1 MSIKAIVDEV
11 PEGMQEHYSQ
21 REDGKYQLAVEA
33 PEGWALEDV
42 AGLKSAYSKEKE
54 NRKALERKVK
64 AYGDLDPDAAREAM
78 QKWDEIKGLD
88 PKKDADRIAQEKFE
102 ALQGQIVKKHES
114 ELAKR
119 DETNKKLRS
128 QLEHMMVDQAA
139 TAALAEAGGSVDL
152 LLPIIRS
159 QTRVTE
165 DDDGSLTVQVLGQD
179 GSPRITSKAGDS
191 GMMTIDE
198 LVQELRQ
205 SEKYGR
211 AFDASGTSGSGMRPG
226 SGVREP
232 GQLKRSKMTAA
243 QKNDYIEKHGQ
254 QAYLKLPT

>member
-11 PEGMQEHYSQ
+11 PEGMADHYTK
-21 REDGKYQLAVEA
+21 REDGKFQLAIEA

-42 AGLKSAYSKEKE
+42 SGLKSAFSKEME

-64 AYGDLDPDAAREAM
+64 AFGDLDPDHAREAVA
-78 QKWDEIKGLD
+78 KWNEFKDID

-102 ALQGQIVKKHES
+102 ALQGQLGKKHQAEIQAREES
-114 ELAKR
+114 
-119 DETNKKLRS
+119 NKKLRG
-128 QLEHMMVDQAA
+128 QLEHLMVDAAA

-159 QTRVTE
+159 QTKVTE

-191 GMMTIDE
+191 GMMTINE

-211 AFDASGTSGSGMRPG
+211 AFDASGRSGSGMRPG
-226 SGVREP
+226 GSGGEP
-232 GQLKRSKMTAA
+232 GAYKRSKMTAQ
-243 QKNDYIEKHGQ
+243 QKAEYQRKHGQ
-254 QAYLKLPT
+254 AAYLALPK